1 MQVLTQWGT
10 KMDIGA
16 IQSGGWDIGALQYV
30 QQGGGTNYGDISGST
45 SISLS
50 SSAFLL
56 GIGSISGTAQIDS
69 YTSAQ
74 MSGVGK
80 ISGSSNIQ
88 LEAVATVFDGMLGGA
103 SMTIDTDGTLF
114 GVSNLSGSAQIQFS
128 ATGRLSVETE
138 EIITPPSRI
147 IKIPF
152 ENRAIKIP
160 FENRTIKIK

>member
-1 MQVLTQWGT
+1 M
-10 KMDIGA
+10 MDIGA
-16 IQSGGWDIGALQYV
+16 LQYGGWDIGALQYV
-30 QQGGGTNYGDISGST
+30 Q
-45 SISLS
+45 L
-50 SSAFLL
+50 
-56 GIGSISGTAQIDS
+56 GSISGTAQIDS